1 MEFLLEKIEE
11 YVLILDFNGRI
22 IFANSKFL
30 NKFGYEKYELYKLNI
45 NEIYK

>member
-22 IFANSKFL
+22 IFSNSKFL
-30 NKFGYEKYELYKLNI
+30 NKFGY
-45 NEIYK
+45 